1 LKGVG
6 EMKEKIKN
14 VLKILDQ
21 RYAKAALTVLFTV
34 TTVLAIRFFLF
45 QQNAPTLGDV
55 LSQNT
60 GKGVEN
66 LSMFIASL
74 LAVSL
79 ATFSAAKSYEL
90 YKRNKSIVSPILPEE
105 PVADSLMDSAV
116 EELQGSNEELKTIK
130 EWLEHENAALKE
142 RLGNLSS
149 EVEEINKAE
158 QMLRKSNISLSKECE
173 RLKSENELLLLKI
186 NSLMIKPK
194 SSSKDKTKTKRKTK
208 ARAKKVGK
216 KKRSTKK

>member
-1 LKGVG
+1 
-6 EMKEKIKN
+6 MKERIKN

-21 RYAKAALTVLFTV
+21 RYAKATLTVLFTV

-45 QQNAPTLGDV
+45 QQSTPTLEDV

-74 LAVSL
+74 LAISL

-90 YKRNKSIVSPILPEE
+90 FKKNRLVVSPILPDEL
-105 PVADSLMDSAV
+105 ADIPKVDSAF

-142 RLGNLSS
+142 RLSNLSS

-173 RLKSENELLLLKI
+173 RLKSENEMLLLKI

-194 SSSKDKTKTKRKTK
+194 SNTKDKTKTKRKTK

-216 KKRSTKK
+216 KKGRVKK